1 MRNPIIR
8 VEIIARKIDLIN
20 LIIAECS
27 GEVSIAMADE
37 AKTRPA
43 ILMHLIAIAE
53 QVNKLKEENSFEIL
67 EKFSKADLKGLNDLR
82 NFIAHD
88 YEGVDLDIVENAI
101 RFGLPSL
108 QKSISKILSNS

>member
-27 GEVSIAMADE
+27 GEVSVAMADE

-43 ILMHLIAIAE
+43 ISMHLIAIAE